1 MDVLR
6 HEMALTT
13 RIKQLI
19 NTALAPVGLEVSTT
33 VAKRIEVD
41 RLSALDDKQHWDSVR
56 YTEGLLINED
66 ACLEF
71 LQSTCLPFQRD
82 YSVLAQNQNGSEEE
96 FYLQNGWFGPVDAE
110 ILYSLIRTVRPRHII
125 EVGSGFS
132 TRLMRR
138 AIREGK
144 LETKI
149 TSVDPMPNTSIAPFA
164 DEYIKVP
171 VETIPLPQIVDTL
184 DANDILFIDSSH
196 KVKTGGDVP
205 FLFLEVLPRLKPGV
219 WVHVHDVFFPFDYP
233 KQWVL
238 DGWDWNEQ
246 YLVHAFLCYNE
257 RFEIRWPGSF
267 IWERHRQQIARA
279 IPSADSLSTPPA
291 SLWLQKIRN

>member
-1 MDVLR
+1 M
-6 HEMALTT
+6 ELTS

-19 NTALAPVGLEVSTT
+19 NTALAPIGLEMSTT
-33 VAKRIEVD
+33 LAKRIELD
-41 RLSALDDKQHWDSVR
+41 RLNALTEKQHWGSGR
-56 YTEGLLINED
+56 YTEGLHMNES
-66 ACLEF
+66 ACLDF
-71 LQSTCLPFQRD
+71 LRSTCLPFQSE
-82 YSVLAQNQNGSEEE
+82 YSLFAHHQNGSKEE
-96 FYLQNGWFGPVDAE
+96 FYLKNGWFGPVDAE
-110 ILYSLIRTVRPRHII
+110 ILYSLIRTINPRHII

-132 TRLMRR
+132 TRVMRR

-171 VETIPLPQIVDTL
+171 IETIPLAQIVDTL

-205 FLFLEVLPRLKPGV
+205 YLFLEVLPRLKPGV

-233 KQWVL
+233 KQWVM
-238 DGWDWNEQ
+238 DGWEWNEQ

-257 RFEIRWPGSF
+257 RFEIRWSGSF
-267 IWERHRQQIARA
+267 LWSNHRDEIARV
-279 IPSADSLSTPPA
+279 IPSANSLSGPPA
-291 SLWLQKIRN
+291 SLWLTKVA